1 MKKCPFCA
9 EEIQDEATFCKWCRS
24 DLTGGANAAEPGAK
38 RETSGMAVASLV
50 CGILFLFLPAAIAA
64 IVLGH
69 LAQSDIK
76 KSRGRKSGGGMALTG
91 LVLGYIGVAAIPM
104 ILIIAAIAIPNL
116 LRARITANETS
127 ALGGVRTINTAIVQ
141 YVSTHDGALPG
152 DLVTLGPDGADLIDA
167 VLANGQKSG
176 YIFSYIVL
184 DNDGDGTFDAYRLTA
199 DPITPGT
206 TGQRHFF
213 TDESGVIRMSP
224 SGPADETSPPISVL
238 FDYRFPERAGPA
250 LRAPPAINFATA
262 SSSCVTV

>member
-24 DLTGGANAAEPGAK
+24 DLTGGATAAEPGAK
-38 RETSGMAVASLV
+38 PETSGMAVASLV

-116 LRARITANETS
+116 LRARITANEVT
-127 ALGGVRTINTAIVQ
+127 AVGGMRSINTAIVA
-141 YVSTHDGALPG
+141 YVDSRRSLPE
-152 DLVTLGPDGADLIDA
+152 DLAALGPEGADLIDA

-176 YIFSYIVL
+176 YIFSYILL
-184 DNDGDGTFDAYRLTA
+184 DNDADGTFDAYRLTA

-213 TDESGVIRMSP
+213 TDESGVIRVSP

-238 FDYRFPERAGPA
+238 FDYRLPERAGPA